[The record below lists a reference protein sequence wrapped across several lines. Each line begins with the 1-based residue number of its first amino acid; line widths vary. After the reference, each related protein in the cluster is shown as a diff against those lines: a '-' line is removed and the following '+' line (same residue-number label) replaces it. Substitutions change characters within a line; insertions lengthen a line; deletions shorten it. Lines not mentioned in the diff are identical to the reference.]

1 MRDSRRRH
9 SQVMRGEQGGKGR
22 PKGWVALRLD
32 IGKLDWSEVSELLLV
47 SYQLLAPKRL
57 ASPVKSRA

>member
-32 IGKLDWSEVSELLLV
+32 IGKIDWSEVSELLLAR
-47 SYQLLAPKRL
+47 YQLVAPKRL
-57 ASPVKSRA
+57 ASLLGSRA